1 MNIYMDLDYIRG
13 YVRDA
18 HLEGDIDFSEEE
30 EKDFQTLLKKELDD
44 EELTN
49 EENDRLEEYKEE
61 IIDSCEL
68 VVDWYDIEDK
78 GDYHWEDC
86 LH

>member
-30 EKDFQTLLKKELDD
+30 EKDFQTLLKKELND

-49 EENDRLEEYKEE
+49 EENDRLEEYKDE
-61 IIDSCEL
+61 IIDNCEL

-86 LH
+86 LN